1 MKIGCPAP
9 HFRAPALVE
18 GALTFFD
25 SAHGRGR
32 RGALAFLPTLGLL
45 EGAVLEYQAA
55 SFEQVKAALF
65 AVVPE
70 RTFLAGPWQREIWPR
85 GLTLLS
91 DPLGRLSRY
100 YGVPQPL
107 SSGRCHSFVMDQE
120 SSLRYHLVH
129 DLNGRGMSALLEIL
143 KACRSGKSSRP
154 DAPRSVIP
162 DRDKRVQPLLATS
175 TQGE

>member
-1 MKIGCPAP
+1 MTDEGDQEVFTMKIGCPAP

-18 GALTFFD
+18 GALTYFD
-25 SAHGRGR
+25 SAHVRGR
-32 RGALAFLPTLGLL
+32 RVALSFLPTLGLL

-100 YGVPQPL
+100 Y
-107 SSGRCHSFVMDQE
+107 
-120 SSLRYHLVH
+120 
-129 DLNGRGMSALLEIL
+129 
-143 KACRSGKSSRP
+143 
-154 DAPRSVIP
+154 
-162 DRDKRVQPLLATS
+162 
-175 TQGE
+175 